1 MAEHPHTTCNA
12 ISGRLVRW
20 SSTSNRRS
28 DHGWCTSPPIILA
41 VADNQLFRP
50 KHLAYAI
57 GVWGCGAICGPIF
70 GPLLG
75 GFTFQAKGWTWPI
88 WVLTWLSGGCLV
100 FLFAFFP
107 ETSSRTILY
116 RRVMRLRKLTGNQEL
131 KSQAMIDTAH
141 LSAGDL
147 AQEYLWRPMVLFFEP
162 ILLVYNTYLALI
174 YGTSPVSWRP
184 GTG

>member
-1 MAEHPHTTCNA
+1 MRFLAGWFGGPALA
-12 ISGRLVRW
+12 IGGATMGDVRLLLLLRFLV
-20 SSTSNRRS
+20 T
-28 DHGWCTSPPIILA
+28 D
-41 VADNQLFRP
+41 DQLFRP

-174 YGTSPVSWRP
+174 YGTSPVS
-184 GTG
+184 